1 MTSRDELISN
11 IRYNE
16 YRAENIRSNIS
27 RLNNQMD
34 ELERLRSKLTNLK
47 NQFEER
53 QSTRRSRLNGLLSIY
68 LATSI
73 FAKYCEGMNLLLS
86 GSEFQNAYGGIES
99 ALERV
104 HQQIRELADQID
116 NLESDYY
123 TCLRNADYWRDELNN
138 YQEEEEL

>member
-73 FAKYCEGMNLLLS
+73 FAKYCEVKFPIGIPILFSKELLKMSCFVKFNKALS
-86 GSEFQNAYGGIES
+86 
-99 ALERV
+99 
-104 HQQIRELADQID
+104 
-116 NLESDYY
+116 
-123 TCLRNADYWRDELNN
+123 
-138 YQEEEEL
+138 